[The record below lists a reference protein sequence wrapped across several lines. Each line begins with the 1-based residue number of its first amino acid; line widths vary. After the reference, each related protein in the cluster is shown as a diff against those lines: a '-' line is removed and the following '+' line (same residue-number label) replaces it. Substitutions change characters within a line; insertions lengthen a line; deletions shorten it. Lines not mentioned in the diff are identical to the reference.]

1 MFGLAALALSF
12 LTLTSASAVQKRQN
26 VNEQLEATI
35 NFPAFSGNGTVGTT
49 VTGDFQFFF
58 SIDGITV
65 DINLVFSLAARKR
78 QAASFSYG
86 IFTGIAS
93 AGCAN
98 VGTLSAGGDLSGR
111 HGLLTNPTATSYL
124 DTVISFDATSITY
137 IGGKVLVISSTTGI
151 IACANIPAAVAPVVS
166 SSSSSSMVP
175 STTSSSAV
183 ATASSSSSSSMTSSS
198 ATASSSSSSSMTS
211 SSAVATASNIT
222 TVNVNVDVNVNINV
236 NVDITLG
243 VCPVCPAL
251 TTAVYQCIFV
261 PQSTTITTFNNF
273 YVCPTSGFY
282 TITCPHTV
290 QPGQTTVVKGISSMP
305 FSQAALSTTTVT
317 CPTCPGSSTVFV
329 FPTSISIPTSSTIQ
343 AVTVISIQ
351 GTAVSTTAAATQ
363 TVIATAPANAAP
375 ANAANTASVNAAP
388 ANAANTASAN
398 AAPANAANTA
408 SANAAPANAANT
420 APANAAPANA
430 ANTAPA
436 NAAPANAANTAPANA
451 AKTAPANAAA
461 ATVAATAG
469 VTVSQ
474 VAATKATIAQVA
486 ANVASRGQVAGL
498 LAIVAGAVAL
508 L

>member
-175 STTSSSAV
+175 ST
-183 ATASSSSSSSMTSSS
+183 
-198 ATASSSSSSSMTS
+198 TS

-436 NAAPANAANTAPANA
+436 NAA
-451 AKTAPANAAA
+451 KTAPANAAA

>member
-98 VGTLSAGGDLSGR
+98 VGTLTAGGDLSGR

-166 SSSSSSMVP
+166 SSSSSSMVS

-183 ATASSSSSSSMTSSS
+183 

-375 ANAANTASVNAAP
+375 ANAANTAS
-388 ANAANTASAN
+388 
-398 AAPANAANTA
+398 
-408 SANAAPANAANT
+408 ANAAPANAANT